1 MTVPRRL
8 VASGEERPA
17 LDPDPL
23 TVPEEDVP
31 GLPSTSSDER
41 AFWLLLLAFTV
52 ATLLVVALLVMSRMG
67 PA

>member
-1 MTVPRRL
+1 VTAPRRL
-8 VASGEERPA
+8 VVSGEERPG

-23 TVPEEDVP
+23 TIPEEVP

-41 AFWLLLLAFTV
+41 AFWLLLLAFTL
-52 ATLLVVALLVMSRMG
+52 ATMIVVALLVTSRMG